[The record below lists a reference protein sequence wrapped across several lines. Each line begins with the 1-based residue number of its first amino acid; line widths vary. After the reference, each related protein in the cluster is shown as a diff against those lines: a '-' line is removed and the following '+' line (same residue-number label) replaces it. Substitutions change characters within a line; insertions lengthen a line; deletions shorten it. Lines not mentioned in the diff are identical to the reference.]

1 MTGAGAETE
10 RGSGKLEGLPSLWA
24 KVQNIFR
31 KLPILLLTI
40 ITVTICGLHSLLLL
54 FLGVVVIRLGFLL
67 HSGDDLTRSTSLK
80 ILCH

>member
-1 MTGAGAETE
+1 MTEAGTE
-10 RGSGKLEGLPSLWA
+10 GWRVGGPSLWA

-40 ITVTICGLHSLLLL
+40 ITVTICGLHSLL
-54 FLGVVVIRLGFLL
+54 GVVVVIRLGFLL